1 MHEHLTMMKMEVE
14 QREAQMKERPQMKN
28 SLFMRSDNS
37 HFDRSRMDSFE
48 NARIIELELQVGKLS
63 G

>member
-1 MHEHLTMMKMEVE
+1 MKMEVE